1 MRKLSD
7 IPGNNP
13 FKVPENY
20 FEVVNRKIISVTS
33 SDKEKPFKISILT
46 RYRPYFG
53 IAASVA
59 GFIIISFFTVILLTV
74 KKDKG
79 QVSEIVSSENMEL
92 YINDLDLFTLEA
104 NTPAFGISEVISEME
119 SDEIIDYLLEEN
131 VEINDI
137 YELL

>member
-74 KKDKG
+74 KKDRG
-79 QVSEIVSSENMEL
+79 LVSEIISSENIEL
-92 YINDLDLFTLEA
+92 YMNDIDLTTLEENA
-104 NTPAFGISEVISEME
+104 VSSGITEVISGIE
-119 SDEIIDYLLEEN
+119 SDEIIDYLLNEN
-131 VEINDI
+131 VEISDI